1 MRGKV
6 RYNQNYISRSLENF
20 FLHCQLLP
28 IERKIVKDC
37 LKAQVQYGKLTT
49 RRWQTIMRIYH
60 KHKKLKVKEEDAN
73 DRNN

>member
-49 RRWQTIMRIYH
+49 RRWERIMQIYQ
-60 KHKKLKVKEEDAN
+60 KYKNMEKE
-73 DRNN
+73 